1 MVVGVVVEV
10 VAGVVLGVV
19 VVGVVV
25 VGVVVVIVVDV
36 VGFCVV
42 VVVVAGGN
50 SRRGALRF
58 TKSTMTTGWNCWFN
72 AGSMKEFTNK
82 NMMMLFS
89 RIILFVLESY
99 HLEVLI
105 ATEKKFFIASMAKH
119 LTAVLAWSRV
129 FGLVSSEFPTT
140 TGRAGRAGM
149 FRGGQNRSGALRREI
164 AQKKG
169 ITINNI

>member
-42 VVVVAGGN
+42 VVVVTGGN

-72 AGSMKEFTNK
+72 AGSM
-82 NMMMLFS
+82 
-89 RIILFVLESY
+89 
-99 HLEVLI
+99 
-105 ATEKKFFIASMAKH
+105 
-119 LTAVLAWSRV
+119 
-129 FGLVSSEFPTT
+129 
-140 TGRAGRAGM
+140 
-149 FRGGQNRSGALRREI
+149 
-164 AQKKG
+164 
-169 ITINNI
+169 

>member
-42 VVVVAGGN
+42 VVVVVDGGN

-72 AGSMKEFTNK
+72 AGSMKKFTNT

-89 RIILFVLESY
+89 RIILSVLESY

-129 FGLVSSEFPTT
+129 FGLVSSQFPTT
-140 TGRAGRAGM
+140 TGRAGEIWNVPRRPEQV
-149 FRGGQNRSGALRREI
+149 RGPEARDCSEERYYY
-164 AQKKG
+164 
-169 ITINNI
+169 